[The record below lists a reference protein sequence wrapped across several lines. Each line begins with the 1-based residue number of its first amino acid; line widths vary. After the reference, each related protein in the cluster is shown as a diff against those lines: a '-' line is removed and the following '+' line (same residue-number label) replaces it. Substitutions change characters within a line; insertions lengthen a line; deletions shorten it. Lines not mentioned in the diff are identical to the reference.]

1 MGLSFFFFV
10 RICGP
15 WGLSVI
21 YWALGLAMGLPLLQF
36 LFLFLFF
43 FILVQI
49 CFFGLF
55 FFYLKV
61 EQIIFFFLKFEGVP
75 NFVTEGV
82 PNTKQI

>member
-1 MGLSFFFFV
+1 M

-43 FILVQI
+43 FYFSSNL
-49 CFFGLF
+49 FFWAF

-61 EQIIFFFLKFEGVP
+61 EQIIFFLKKFEGVP

-82 PNTKQI
+82 PNAKQI